1 MGDEAAP
8 TVEVPESTG
17 GVNGDEAAVT
27 ELPEYTEAIGT
38 AGDEATPTVE
48 VPEFEGGVNAVEAA
62 VHELPEFTGG
72 VNAVE
77 ALKNE
82 LPEFAGGANA
92 VQALKHELPEF
103 TGGVNAVEAA
113 KNELPEYKVE
123 EKPLV
128 TLVAQQDKTY
138 QAPAAQP
145 QQPTLPA
152 TGSGVSTPLVSVG
165 MVGMLLG
172 LFGMA
177 KKKED

>member
-1 MGDEAAP
+1 MNGEEAAVTEAPEYTEPSATVGDEAAP
-8 TVEVPESTG
+8 TVE
-17 GVNGDEAAVT
+17 
-27 ELPEYTEAIGT
+27 I
-38 AGDEATPTVE
+38 
-48 VPEFEGGVNAVEAA
+48 PEFEGGVNAVEAA

-82 LPEFAGGANA
+82 LPEF
-92 VQALKHELPEF
+92 
-103 TGGVNAVEAA
+103 TGGVNAVEAL
-113 KNELPEYKVE
+113 KNELPEFTGGANAVEAAVNEAPEYKGE

-145 QQPTLPA
+145 QQPILPA
-152 TGSGVSTPLVSVG
+152 TGSEVSTPLVSVG

>member
-1 MGDEAAP
+1 MNAEEA
-8 TVEVPESTG
+8 V
-17 GVNGDEAAVT
+17 VT

-38 AGDEATPTVE
+38 AGEETAPTVK

-82 LPEFAGGANA
+82 RPEFAGGANA

-103 TGGVNAVEAA
+103 TGGVNAVEAT

-152 TGSGVSTPLVSVG
+152 TGSEVSTPLVSVG

>member
-1 MGDEAAP
+1 M
-8 TVEVPESTG
+8 VEPV
-17 GVNGDEAAVT
+17 
-27 ELPEYTEAIGT
+27 ELGLK
-38 AGDEATPTVE
+38 VE
-48 VPEFEGGVNAVEAA
+48 DV
-62 VHELPEFTGG
+62 
-72 VNAVE
+72 

-82 LPEFAGGANA
+82 LPEFTGGANA

-152 TGSGVSTPLVSVG
+152 TGSEVSTPLVSVG

>member
-1 MGDEAAP
+1 MEVPDFKGDVNGEAASESELPEHSVPSATVGDEAA
-8 TVEVPESTG
+8 
-17 GVNGDEAAVT
+17 
-27 ELPEYTEAIGT
+27 
-38 AGDEATPTVE
+38 PTVE

-82 LPEFAGGANA
+82 LPEF
-92 VQALKHELPEF
+92 
-103 TGGVNAVEAA
+103 TGGVNAVVAA
-113 KNELPEYKVE
+113 KNELSEYKVE

-152 TGSGVSTPLVSVG
+152 TGSEVSTPLVSVG

>member
-1 MGDEAAP
+1 MNAEEA
-8 TVEVPESTG
+8 V
-17 GVNGDEAAVT
+17 VT

-38 AGDEATPTVE
+38 AGEETAPTVK
-48 VPEFEGGVNAVEAA
+48 VPEFEGGVNAVEALKN
-62 VHELPEFTGG
+62 ELPEFTGG

-82 LPEFAGGANA
+82 LPEFTGGANA
-92 VQALKHELPEF
+92 VQALKHELSEF

-113 KNELPEYKVE
+113 VNEAPEYKGE

-145 QQPTLPA
+145 QQPILPA
-152 TGSGVSTPLVSVG
+152 TGSEFSTPLVSVG
-165 MVGMLLG
+165 IVGMLLG
-172 LFGMA
+172 LLGMA

>member
-1 MGDEAAP
+1 MGEEAAP
-8 TVEVPESTG
+8 TVEVPEFEG
-17 GVNGDEAAVT
+17 GVNAEEAVVT

-38 AGDEATPTVE
+38 AGEETAPTVK
-48 VPEFEGGVNAVEAA
+48 VPEFE
-62 VHELPEFTGG
+62 GG

-82 LPEFAGGANA
+82 LPEFTGGANA
-92 VQALKHELPEF
+92 VQALKHELSEF

-113 KNELPEYKVE
+113 VNEAPEYKGE

-145 QQPTLPA
+145 QQPILPA
-152 TGSGVSTPLVSVG
+152 TGSEFSTPLVSVG
-165 MVGMLLG
+165 IVGMLLG
-172 LFGMA
+172 LLGMA

>member
-1 MGDEAAP
+1 M
-8 TVEVPESTG
+8 
-17 GVNGDEAAVT
+17 
-27 ELPEYTEAIGT
+27 YTEAIGT
-38 AGDEATPTVE
+38 VGDEPAPTVV
-48 VPEFEGGVNAVEAA
+48 VPGFEGGVNAVEAA

-103 TGGVNAVEAA
+103 TGGVNAVEAD
-113 KNELPEYKVE
+113 KNELPEYKGE
-123 EKPLV
+123 EQPLV

-138 QAPAAQP
+138 QAPAAQ
-145 QQPTLPA
+145 QPALPA
-152 TGSGVSTPLVSVG
+152 TGSEVSTSLVSVG
-165 MVGMLLG
+165 IVGMFLG
-172 LFGMA
+172 LLGMA